1 MRKGAK
7 RSLQVASLVSPG
19 LRGQASVQPHR
30 GLAKGRFVFSSES
43 VTEGHPDKLADRLS
57 DAVLD
62 AHLAKDPY
70 ARVAC
75 ESLVATE
82 FIVQAGEITS
92 AADLDYEAIARKAVK
107 DIGYDSAE
115 SGLGWDTAEYVSRLV
130 PQSPDIAQGVG
141 RSGRKAKEVGAGDQG
156 LMFGYAEANQ
166 DDGTERDFMPIPIS
180 LAHGLTRRLA
190 DLRRKRTLSYLR
202 PDGKSQVS
210 VRFEGGQPVAVD
222 AVVLA
227 AQHSPDVSQETLH
240 ADLREHCIAHVVP
253 EDWLHEGTQF
263 YINHTGKFEIGGPK
277 GDCGLTGR
285 KIIVDTYGGWIP
297 HGGGAFS
304 GKDPTK
310 VDRSAAYFARFA
322 AKNLVAAG
330 HCDRVQIQV
339 AYSIGSLQPV
349 SIAVESF
356 GTATAKG
363 GDEALEALLRKEFDF
378 SPGGIIEELDLRR
391 PLYAQTT
398 AYGHFGR
405 PDLDLPWEAIRG

>member
-1 MRKGAK
+1 MPRQGAGKG
-7 RSLQVASLVSPG
+7 
-19 LRGQASVQPHR
+19 
-30 GLAKGRFVFSSES
+30 FVFSSES

-62 AHLAKDPY
+62 AHLKKDPY

-82 FIVQAGEITS
+82 FIVHAGEITS
-92 AADLDYEAIARKAVK
+92 SADLDHEAIARKAVK

-115 SGLGWDTAEYVSRLV
+115 TGLGWDTADYVSKLV

-141 RSGRKAKEVGAGDQG
+141 KKRKAREVGAGDQG
-156 LMFGYAEANQ
+156 LMFGYAEADR
-166 DDGTERDFMPIPIS
+166 DDGTARDMMPIPIS
-180 LAHGLTRRLA
+180 LAHGLTRRLTE
-190 DLRRKRTLSYLR
+190 LRRSKKLSWLR

-210 VRFEGGQPVAVD
+210 VRFEGGEPVAVD

-227 AQHSPDVSQETLH
+227 AQHAPDVSQEDLH
-240 ADLREHCIAHVVP
+240 EELTEKCIRHVVP
-253 EDWLHEGTQF
+253 EAWMHKGTKLF
-263 YINHTGKFEIGGPK
+263 INHTGKFEIGGPR

-285 KIIVDTYGGWIP
+285 KIIVDTYGGWIA

-310 VDRSAAYFARFA
+310 VDRSAAYFARYA

-330 HCDRVQIQV
+330 HCDKVQIQV

-349 SIAVESF
+349 SIAVDSF
-356 GTATAKG
+356 GTAGKS
-363 GDEALEALLRKEFDF
+363 GDAALEKVLRREFDF
-378 SPGGIIEELDLRR
+378 APGAIIEDLDLRR
-391 PLYAQTT
+391 PIYTQTT

-405 PDLDLPWEAIRG
+405 PDLKLPWEALRK

>member
-1 MRKGAK
+1 MPPALQALLDKGAK
-7 RSLQVASLVSPG
+7 RTGQVAAVVPKAVA
-19 LRGQASVQPHR
+19 R
-30 GLAKGRFVFSSES
+30 RFVFSSES

-62 AHLAKDPY
+62 AHLKKDPY

-92 AADLDYEAIARKAVK
+92 TADVGHEAIARKAVK

-115 SGLGWDTAEYVSRLV
+115 TGIGWDTAQYVSKIV

-141 RSGRKAKEVGAGDQG
+141 TRGGKAKKVGAGDQG
-156 LMFGYAEANQ
+156 LMFGYAEAN
-166 DDGTERDFMPIPIS
+166 DGHGGKPDFMPVPIS
-180 LAHGLTRRLA
+180 LAHGLTRRLTE
-190 DLRRKRTLSYLR
+190 LRRKKTLSYLR

-210 VRFEGGQPVAVD
+210 VRFEGGRPVAVD

-227 AQHSPDVSQETLH
+227 AQHSPDVGQETLR
-240 ADLREHCIAHVVP
+240 ADLVEHCIRKVVP
-253 EDWLHEGTQF
+253 AAWLHQGTEF

-310 VDRSAAYFARFA
+310 VDRSAAYFARYA

-330 HCDRVQIQV
+330 HAERVQIQV

-349 SIAVESF
+349 SIAVDSF
-356 GTATAKG
+356 GTATDKA
-363 GDEALEALLRKEFDF
+363 GDAGLERILRKEFDF
-378 SPGGIIEELDLRR
+378 SPGGIIDELGLRK

-405 PDLDLPWEAIRG
+405 PDLDLPWEAIRK

>member
-1 MRKGAK
+1 
-7 RSLQVASLVSPG
+7 L
-19 LRGQASVQPHR
+19 
-30 GLAKGRFVFSSES
+30 RFVFSSES

-62 AHLAKDPY
+62 AHLRKDPY

-82 FIVQAGEITS
+82 FICQAGEITS
-92 AADLDYEAIARKAVK
+92 TADIDYEAIARRAVK

-115 SGLGWDTAEYVSRLV
+115 TGIGWDTARYDSHIV
-130 PQSPDIAQGVG
+130 PQSADIAQGVG
-141 RSGRKAKEVGAGDQG
+141 KKGKTKKVGAGDQG
-156 LMFGYAEANQ
+156 LMFGYAEAN
-166 DDGTERDFMPIPIS
+166 DGHGAKPDFMPIPIS
-180 LAHGLTRRLA
+180 LAHGLTRRLTE
-190 DLRRKRTLSYLR
+190 LRRKRTLSYLR

-210 VRFEGGQPVAVD
+210 VRFEGGRPVAVD
-222 AVVLA
+222 AVVIA
-227 AQHSPDVSQETLH
+227 AQHAPDVDQETLRE
-240 ADLREHCIAHVVP
+240 DLKEHCVAKVVP
-253 EDWLHEGTQF
+253 EAWLHKGTQF
-263 YINHTGKFEIGGPK
+263 FINHTGKFEIGGPK

-310 VDRSAAYFARFA
+310 VDRSAAYFARYA

-330 HCDRVQIQV
+330 HCERVQIQV

-349 SIAVESF
+349 SIAVNSF
-356 GTATAKG
+356 GTAKGKG
-363 GDEALEALLRKEFDF
+363 GDEGLEKVLRKEFDF
-378 SPGGIIEELDLRR
+378 SPGAIIDELDLRR
-391 PLYAQTT
+391 PIYAQTT

-405 PDLDLPWEAIRG
+405 TDLDLPWEAVRS